1 VSDQNLRDSTLT
13 RADRGLMLLLFRY
26 GQGPDSTV
34 WQRLSADWRRR
45 LEPSWSEVIGD
56 LDANRARDLL
66 ADEHRA
72 EARPDPKHIHPS
84 WFIRAAR
91 EQSSAAQ
98 RIIAQQAAEPI
109 ASTIRRA
116 LGLNAESLM
125 PHRPPHPEAM
135 AWVLALWTERLV
147 GGPETL
153 PNDPPVVRAL
163 SRLDGRGHY
172 GMITTLGLGKLALA
186 NVTPARLSHHHRR
199 RFEALRTRLTV
210 DDPNRPDWA
219 SRDVEAVGNPNAR
232 HVLVWLGLLT
242 VGRLLASVEPHRR
255 RWALQHLP
263 YEAAKP
269 IRVAWLSDNWPA
281 QSEIVLS
288 EERSLFR
295 VVVGL
300 LCQEGH
306 LEALTEPE

>member
-72 EARPDPKHIHPS
+72 EARPDPKHIQPS

-125 PHRPPHPEAM
+125 PHRPGCTRM
-135 AWVLALWTERLV
+135 S
-147 GGPETL
+147 G
-153 PNDPPVVRAL
+153 
-163 SRLDGRGHY
+163 S
-172 GMITTLGLGKLALA
+172 IGK
-186 NVTPARLSHHHRR
+186 
-199 RFEALRTRLTV
+199 
-210 DDPNRPDWA
+210 
-219 SRDVEAVGNPNAR
+219 
-232 HVLVWLGLLT
+232 
-242 VGRLLASVEPHRR
+242 
-255 RWALQHLP
+255 
-263 YEAAKP
+263 
-269 IRVAWLSDNWPA
+269 I
-281 QSEIVLS
+281 
-288 EERSLFR
+288 
-295 VVVGL
+295 
-300 LCQEGH
+300 
-306 LEALTEPE
+306 